1 MSLSSFFSLF
11 VPRLTELLTH
21 LTMALG
27 GRAGARLSAHLDAAV
42 SRMSL
47 LRSIRTRPETAVETP
62 RVLYTSSDRAR
73 FRQGDTEHGTYCAG
87 EVGAVSETRVLGSR
101 RGGSRP
107 VDVRRRAD
115 GNRVSP

>member
-1 MSLSSFFSLF
+1 MSLSSFFNLF

-62 RVLYTSSDRAR
+62 RVLGVDGFAV
-73 FRQGDTEHGTYCAG
+73 QGPCLRNA
-87 EVGAVSETRVLGSR
+87 VG
-101 RGGSRP
+101 
-107 VDVRRRAD
+107 
-115 GNRVSP
+115 